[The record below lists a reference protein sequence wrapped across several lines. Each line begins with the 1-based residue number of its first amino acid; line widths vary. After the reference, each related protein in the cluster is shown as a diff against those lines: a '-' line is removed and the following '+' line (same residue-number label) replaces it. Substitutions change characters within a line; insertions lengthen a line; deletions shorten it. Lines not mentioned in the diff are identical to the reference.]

1 MGYADP
7 EEVLKDGEADTPLF
21 VICNAK
27 PTYNEDKIKSLLK
40 ALYELE
46 MKEVPVSELRGGTP
60 MHPANKK
67 VHVLQEAP
75 AKKDDVLKAVAL
87 IKGIQKKIL
96 NSRKC
101 DILHMP
107 HDEYIDC
114 ICPGG
119 CDLVVSSSTS
129 TTDDDGTH
137 VSTST
142 STFPA
147 KKDEV
152 QKAVALIKG
161 IQKKI
166 LNSRKCDIL
175 HMPHDEYIDCICPGG
190 CDLVVSSS

>member
-1 MGYADP
+1 MPHDEYIDCICPGGCDL
-7 EEVLKDGEADTPLF
+7 VVSSSTSTTDDDGTH
-21 VICNAK
+21 
-27 PTYNEDKIKSLLK
+27 
-40 ALYELE
+40 
-46 MKEVPVSELRGGTP
+46 VSTSTSTF
-60 MHPANKK
+60 
-67 VHVLQEAP
+67 P
-75 AKKDDVLKAVAL
+75 AKKDDVQKAVAL

-142 STFPA
+142 SNVPVR
-147 KKDEV
+147 E
-152 QKAVALIKG
+152 
-161 IQKKI
+161 
-166 LNSRKCDIL
+166 
-175 HMPHDEYIDCICPGG
+175 HY
-190 CDLVVSSS
+190 